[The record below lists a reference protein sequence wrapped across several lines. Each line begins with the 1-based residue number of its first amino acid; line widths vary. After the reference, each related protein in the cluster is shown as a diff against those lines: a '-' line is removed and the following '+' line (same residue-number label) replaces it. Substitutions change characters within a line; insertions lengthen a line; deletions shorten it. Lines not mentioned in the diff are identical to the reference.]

1 MVQIMIFSLANDLTG
16 GNYRLLRMLQLFP
29 KDNYTFAMPKNRKK
43 NMLKLIKKYKMYEDF
58 FYIINNAHEL
68 KEFEKG
74 NGIDY
79 IKYGLYIVEVA
90 KKLGC
95 KLVYFP
101 HEHTYI
107 PIGLRLGSLRYKIM
121 WTELLQQT
129 PVVGSLVK
137 DHHNRFKLVAK
148 NLSLYGYSSLKIVK
162 SYLRLKAFKY
172 AVGDTPILAVSRSIP
187 YELKRLGVDANVI
200 VVEPGNASDKCPFKN
215 LNREYDVGFLARV
228 VPEKGIFD
236 FIKAI
241 KILKEII
248 PDLKVYISGFI
259 DSKNAEKIINVLSTL
274 NLRIELR
281 FNVTRE
287 EKFRLLAS
295 TKVLLYPTRAD
306 AFPTVVLE
314 ALSCGTPV
322 VAYGIPAIRFNFDT
336 PAVLKVE
343 PLNVRGLVL
352 ATMQVLKEG
361 LWESLENEA
370 LNFASRFTWDRVAQ
384 AEWNILTT
392 LAQS

>member
-1 MVQIMIFSLANDLTG
+1 MTQIMVFSYAKDLSG
-16 GNYRLLRMLQLFP
+16 GNYRLIRILEHFP
-29 KDNYTFAMPKNRKK
+29 KEKYILAMPKNRKK
-43 NMLKLIKKYKMYEDF
+43 DMLKLIKKYEINEDIY
-58 FYIINNAHEL
+58 YIINNAYEL
-68 KEFEKG
+68 KEFGEG
-74 NGIDY
+74 NSINY
-79 IKYGLYIVEVA
+79 VKYGFYIAEMA
-90 KKLGC
+90 KKLGY

-101 HEHTYI
+101 YEHTYI
-107 PIGLRLGSLRYKIM
+107 PIGLRLGSIKYNIM

-129 PVVGSLVK
+129 PVVGSLSK
-137 DHHNRFKLVAK
+137 EDSSGFNLLAE
-148 NLSLYGYSSLKIVK
+148 NLSLYGYSRLKQIK
-162 SYLRLKAFKY
+162 GYLRLTAFKY
-172 AVGDTPILAVSRSIP
+172 AVDHRPILAVSRSIP
-187 YELKRLGVDANVI
+187 YELNRLGVNANVI
-200 VVEPGNASDKCPFKN
+200 VVEPGNASDKCPFRN
-215 LNREYDVGFLARV
+215 LNREYDVGFFARV

-248 PDLKVYISGFI
+248 PNLKVFISGSI
-259 DSKNAEKIINVLSTL
+259 DSKNMKKIIHTIRAL
-274 NLRIELR
+274 NLNVELR

-343 PLNVRGLVL
+343 PLNIRGLVL
-352 ATMQVLKEG
+352 ATMQILKEG

>member
-1 MVQIMIFSLANDLTG
+1 
-16 GNYRLLRMLQLFP
+16 
-29 KDNYTFAMPKNRKK
+29 MPKNRKK
-43 NMLKLIKKYKMYEDF
+43 NMLKLIKKYKMDENFY
-58 FYIINNAHEL
+58 YIINNAYEL

-95 KLVYFP
+95 ELVYFP

-137 DHHNRFKLVAK
+137 EYYNGFKLVAQ
-148 NLSLYGYSSLKIVK
+148 NLSLYGYPSLKIVK

-200 VVEPGNASDKCPFKN
+200 VVEPGNASDKCPFRN
-215 LNREYDVGFLARV
+215 LNREYDVGFFARV

-248 PDLKVYISGFI
+248 PDLKVFISGFI
-259 DSKNAEKIINVLSTL
+259 DSKNMEKIIHVLSTL

-287 EKFRLLAS
+287 EKFKLLAS

-370 LNFASRFTWDRVAQ
+370 LSFASRFTWDRVAQ
-384 AEWNILTT
+384 AEWSILTT
-392 LAQS
+392 LVRL

>member
-1 MVQIMIFSLANDLTG
+1 MSRIMVFSLANDLTG
-16 GNYRLLRMLQLFP
+16 GNYRLLRVLEHFP
-29 KDNYTFAMPKNRKK
+29 KEKYIFAMPKDRKK
-43 NMLKLIKKYKMYEDF
+43 YMLKVIKKYEIDEDI
-58 FYIINNAHEL
+58 YHIINNAYEL
-68 KEFEKG
+68 KEIGEG
-74 NGIDY
+74 NRMNY
-79 IKYGLYIVEVA
+79 IKYGFYAVEVA

-101 HEHTYI
+101 HEHTYL
-107 PIGLRLGSLRYKIM
+107 PIGLRLGSMKYKVM

-129 PVVGSLVK
+129 PVVGSLSK
-137 DHHNRFKLVAK
+137 EDNSGFNLLAE
-148 NLSLYGYSSLKIVK
+148 NLSLYGYSRLKQIK
-162 SYLRLKAFKY
+162 GYLRLTAFKY
-172 AVGDTPILAVSRSIP
+172 AIDHRPILAVSRSIP
-187 YELKRLGVDANVI
+187 YELSRLGVNANVI
-200 VVEPGNASDKCPFKN
+200 VVEPGNASDKCPFRN
-215 LNREYDVGFLARV
+215 LNREYDVGFFARV

-248 PDLKVYISGFI
+248 PNLKVFISGSI
-259 DSKNAEKIINVLSTL
+259 DSKNMKKIIHTIRAL
-274 NLRIELR
+274 NLNVELR

-343 PLNVRGLVL
+343 PLNIRGLVL
-352 ATMQVLKEG
+352 ATMQILKEG